1 MAKDVDLSSKEW
13 RDLIFEGKNKDFGAY
28 KLRQGSESR
37 HNKAFFYVLIG
48 LVAVCLLIF
57 GYMKYEAYKT
67 QKAEEE
73 AKAKL
78 EQQIAELQKQLKA
91 EKEEEKEEE
100 VEQIEIEEVKPE
112 APQLATQ
119 LMTEL
124 LLTDTPKEDNE
135 IKANE
140 DIQKDNSVM
149 STFTQAGSDDIN
161 LIKEHKEEV
170 VQEKPREE
178 KKKEEVFT
186 HVEQMPKFPGGD
198 AELYKF
204 ISNNLNYPA
213 MAIENNVQGRVVVQ
227 FVVTKDGS
235 IGNVKV
241 VRSVDRD
248 LDNEA
253 IRVCKKLPKFIPGKQ
268 NGQPVNV
275 WYTLP
280 VTFKL
285 QN

>member
-1 MAKDVDLSSKEW
+1 
-13 RDLIFEGKNKDFGAY
+13 
-28 KLRQGSESR
+28 
-37 HNKAFFYVLIG
+37 
-48 LVAVCLLIF
+48 
-57 GYMKYEAYKT
+57 
-67 QKAEEE
+67 
-73 AKAKL
+73 
-78 EQQIAELQKQLKA
+78 
-91 EKEEEKEEE
+91 
-100 VEQIEIEEVKPE
+100 
-112 APQLATQ
+112 
-119 LMTEL
+119 MTEL

-285 QN
+285 QD

>member
-37 HNKAFFYVLIG
+37 HNKAFFYVLID

-78 EQQIAELQKQLKA
+78 EQQQKLAQMEA

-140 DIQKDNSVM
+140 EIQKDNSVM